1 MNPKKTIFLFA
12 ASALLCSCGTPPE
25 LLSLSNPYASEPGV
39 TSSGP
44 RSEASPT
51 EPSHPAA
58 FSSSDPYHGS
68 SSSSDRSNPRD
79 SSSSEA
85 SAEYSQISSSSSTS
99 TRPDLTYA
107 CPEVET
113 DFLKGL
119 VADFKVAY
127 PQYAGEDIT
136 CSTTIGEGE
145 AFLYLRDRPENAAD
159 VLLAS
164 DDNVIPAAREGLIAE
179 SPYDQF
185 GQNIVPFAIDTCS
198 YNGKLFGYPYV
209 ANNSPMPIYATD
221 FYSEQD
227 VTSLETILQK
237 AEQAGK
243 KVYLDIEG
251 AWYNSF
257 LVWAGGADFW
267 TDGDSNTLYTDA
279 AGSKIDDV
287 AASLDAFKSLYNQY
301 KRTIVLSSD
310 SGKIEAGFKSGELAY
325 CLLWNDFD
333 QLKGIHNDLGVATWP
348 TMNIKGTPVPL
359 ECFGSSR
366 AAVVNNAV
374 DEEKLP
380 LAHAFASYIAS
391 AEAQKKRVAYFGTN
405 PTDITAAED
414 LSPTMHPFG
423 YAVNQMAQQGRLHPM
438 SRCTNGYFWNPMC
451 QLGMQATNG
460 LATWGDSPTSK
471 AALQSLVSNEGWASA
486 ERE

>member
-1 MNPKKTIFLFA
+1 M
-12 ASALLCSCGTPPE
+12 
-25 LLSLSNPYASEPGV
+25 
-39 TSSGP
+39 
-44 RSEASPT
+44 
-51 EPSHPAA
+51 
-58 FSSSDPYHGS
+58 
-68 SSSSDRSNPRD
+68 
-79 SSSSEA
+79 
-85 SAEYSQISSSSSTS
+85 
-99 TRPDLTYA
+99 
-107 CPEVET
+107 ET
-113 DFLKGL
+113 DFLEEL

-136 CSTTIGEGE
+136 CSITLGEGE
-145 AFLYLRDRPENAAD
+145 AFSYLRNNPEKVAD

-164 DDNVIPAAREGLIAE
+164 DDSAIRAVKEGLYAE

-185 GQNIVPFAIDTCS
+185 GQNIIPSAIDAWS
-198 YNGKLFGYPYV
+198 FEGKLYGYPYV
-209 ANNSPMPIYATD
+209 NSNSPMPIYATD

-243 KVYLDIEG
+243 KVCLDMQNG
-251 AWYNSF
+251 WYNPF

-267 TDGDSNTLYTDA
+267 TDGDSDTLYTDA

-301 KRTIVLSSD
+301 KDNIITSSD
-310 SGKIEAGFKSGELAY
+310 QAIIEAYFHSGELVY
-325 CLLWNDFD
+325 CLLWDDFD
-333 QLKGIHNDLGVATWP
+333 HLKDIHDDLSVATWP
-348 TMNIKGTPVPL
+348 SMNIKGAAVPL
-359 ECFGSSR
+359 ECFGSSK

-391 AEAQKKRVAYFGTN
+391 TEAQKKRVANFGTN
-405 PTDITAAED
+405 PTDITAAEE
-414 LSPTMHPFG
+414 LSPTIHPFG

-438 SRCTNGYFWNPMC
+438 ARCTNGYFWTPIS
-451 QLGMQATNG
+451 QLGIQATNG

-471 AALQSLVSNEGWASA
+471 AALQSLVRNEGWASA